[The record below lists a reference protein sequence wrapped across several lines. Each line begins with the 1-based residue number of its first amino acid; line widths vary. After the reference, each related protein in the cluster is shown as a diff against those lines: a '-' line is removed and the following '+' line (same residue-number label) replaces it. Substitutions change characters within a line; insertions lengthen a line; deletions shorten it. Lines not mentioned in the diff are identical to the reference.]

1 MTISTVLIIILG
13 TLFYFVLPFI
23 IWACFKNEKIKN
35 ILTICFF
42 FLYLVVLF
50 IGVFGKLDINDNV
63 VSFSFDFSGSWCAK
77 PINFSLAS
85 ISTFDLV
92 INIVMLIPVGMFVS
106 YFMKNKNLFL
116 KIISLLGV
124 GLFVGLFIETCQ
136 FILPV
141 PRSVQLSDAL
151 LNTVSVFVGGLIAW
165 LYLWI
170 IKKFKGNKQ

>member
-13 TLFYFVLPFI
+13 ALFYFILPFI
-23 IWACFKNEKIKN
+23 LWACFKNEKLKT

-42 FLYLVVLF
+42 SLYLVVLF

-85 ISTFDLV
+85 ISIFDLV
-92 INIVMLIPVGMFVS
+92 INLVMLIPVGMLAS
-106 YFMKNKNLFL
+106 YLMRNKSPFI
-116 KIISLLGV
+116 KIICLLGL
-124 GLFVGLFIETCQ
+124 GILTGLFIETCQ

-170 IKKFKGNKQ
+170 IKKIKGNKQ